1 MHKSFTANKSGSSKI
16 TGAKPP
22 QNRLDSQRS
31 TSHVSSY
38 RTA

>member
-1 MHKSFTANKSGSSKI
+1 MHKSFTANKSGQK
-16 TGAKPP
+16 TAGAKPP

-31 TSHVSSY
+31 TSHMASY